1 MLYKIYINHLKISAI
16 IGILEKE
23 RLKSQSIIVDC
34 EIQYKRD
41 DSDFVNY
48 SEVADLIKF
57 LLISKK
63 YFLLEDALDEIIKEI
78 KDKFT
83 TIKSI
88 KLKLSKPEILPNCI
102 VAVENFKKY

>member
-1 MLYKIYINHLKISAI
+1 MIYKIYINQLKILAI

-23 RLKSQSIIVDC
+23 RLNSQSIIVDC

-48 SEVADLIKF
+48 AEISDLIKN

-63 YFLLEDALDEIIKEI
+63 YFLLEDALDEITKEI
-78 KDKFT
+78 KGKFT